1 MRARICVALTALALG
16 LQACGSNIERVP
28 VPSGASLVARPA
40 VAGPIRFWGDA
51 PLEHQAAIAQEL
63 GTQRRAAGIN
73 PGSTI
78 HYLAISGG
86 ASDGAFGAGLLNGWT
101 AARTRPR
108 FDIVTGISTGA
119 LIAPYAFLG
128 PAYDDQIKAMYTEY
142 AASDIY
148 AKRNLFS
155 IAANASVAD
164 DSPLVKLIAERVTPE
179 LLAAVAAEHRKGRRL
194 LVGTTHLDAQRPVV
208 WNMGVIA
215 ERGDAAAVD
224 LFRKIVL
231 ASASVPGVF
240 PPVLIPVDYDGKRYD
255 EMHVDGGVTTQ
266 VFVFPAQTNV
276 RSLDQRMGRTGG
288 RRLYVLRNGRL
299 NPEFEAVEPQL
310 LKIAGRS
317 ISSLIKY
324 QGMGDLNRLYLQAR
338 NNGIDFNLASIPESF
353 TLVEKEPFDR
363 DYMRA
368 LYEVGFDLGRAG
380 YKWQKAPPN
389 FRNTPPPA
397 RSAQPHRSSQQM
409 AVQ

>member
-1 MRARICVALTALALG
+1 MRTRVCVALSVLALG
-16 LQACGSNIERVP
+16 LQACASNIERVP
-28 VPSGASLVARPA
+28 VPSNASLVASPA
-40 VAGPIRFWGDA
+40 VSGPIRFWGDA
-51 PLEHQAAIAQEL
+51 PLENQGAIAREL
-63 GTQRRAAGIN
+63 ATQRRAAGGN
-73 PGSTI
+73 PSSTI

-101 AARTRPR
+101 AAGTRPR

-128 PAYDDQIKAMYTEY
+128 PAYDDQVKAMYTEY

-148 AKRNLFS
+148 LKRNLFS

-164 DSPLVKLIAERVTPE
+164 DSPLVKLIEERVTPE

-194 LVGTTHLDAQRPVV
+194 LVGTTHLDAQRPVI

-215 ERGDAAAVD
+215 ERGDPAAVD

-231 ASASVPGVF
+231 ASASIPGVF

-255 EMHVDGGVTTQ
+255 EMHVDGGVTNQ
-266 VFVFPAQTNV
+266 VFIFPAQTNV
-276 RSLDQRMGRTGG
+276 RSLDQKVGRSGG
-288 RRLYVLRNGRL
+288 RRLYVIRNGRL

-324 QGMGDLNRLYLQAR
+324 QGMGDLNRLYLQSR
-338 NNGIDFNLASIPESF
+338 NNGVDFNLASVPESF

-363 DYMRA
+363 EYMRA
-368 LYEVGFDLGRAG
+368 LYDVGFGLGRAG
-380 YKWQKAPPN
+380 YKWQKQPPS
-389 FRNTPPPA
+389 FRNTPPT
-397 RSAQPHRSSQQM
+397 RSARPAKPQQ
-409 AVQ
+409 AALQ